1 MRYYVAEARRTGS
14 ADIPRMSSLDPIG
27 ATDVLLV
34 VDVQNDFLPGGALAV
49 PDGDAVIAPISAMAR
64 RFAQVVLT
72 QDWHPAG
79 HVSFAS
85 THGKAP
91 LETIALPDGRDQV
104 LWPDHCLQGT
114 PGAEIAA
121 AIDIPHARLVIR
133 KGHRVQLDSYSAFK
147 EADRATPTGLA
158 GYLRELGIARVFV
171 TGLATDFCAAWTAID
186 AAGAGFET
194 YLIED
199 ATRGIDAGGSM
210 ARAEADMEAAGVR
223 RTTSEELSD

>member
-1 MRYYVAEARRTGS
+1 MRRRKRFADDMS
-14 ADIPRMSSLDPIG
+14 AMPSDRIPPIG
-27 ATDVLLV
+27 AADVLIV

-49 PDGDAVIAPISAMAR
+49 PDGDAVIAPINALGQ

-79 HVSFAS
+79 HVSFAT

-91 LETIALPDGRDQV
+91 LETIRLPEGREQV
-104 LWPDHCLQGT
+104 LWPDHCLQET
-114 PGAEIAA
+114 SGAAIAD

-133 KGHRVQLDSYSAFK
+133 KGHRVGLDSYSAFK
-147 EADRATPTGLA
+147 EADRGTPTGLT
-158 GYLRELGIARVFV
+158 GYLRELGVTRVFV
-171 TGLATDFCAAWTAID
+171 VGLATDFCAAWTAID
-186 AAGAGFET
+186 AVGAGFET

-210 ARAEADMEAAGVR
+210 ARARADMDKAGVKR
-223 RTTSEELSD
+223 IAGAALAD